1 MVVEVRHHVVA
12 GGRRHHAVR
21 PVEARGRA
29 LPICQARPP
38 AARES
43 AGRASLGHEAQGVV
57 VTIHHHH
64 IAGRAHRDAGR
75 GVDARV
81 GARPFLVSGRRA
93 VFHLQHE

>member
-1 MVVEVRHHVVA
+1 VKVRHDEVD

-38 AARES
+38 TAREG

-64 IAGRAHRDAGR
+64 VANRAHRDAGR
-75 GVDARV
+75 GVEARV
-81 GARPFLVSGRRA
+81 SARPVLVSGRRA